1 MVIIDAVSLGTKDS
15 KLLEHP
21 AEVKVNFASFL
32 YNSSHSPFPFPH
44 PPHGHAYLGSQW
56 RQRRKLMLYC
66 PVLDQFNFTS
76 VKATA

>member
-32 YNSSHSPFPFPH
+32 YTSSHSPFPFPL
-44 PPHGHAYLGSQW
+44 PLHGHAYLGSQ
-56 RQRRKLMLYC
+56 
-66 PVLDQFNFTS
+66 
-76 VKATA
+76 